1 MKYKTVTE
9 YIETQPENNQ
19 KILRELRILLK
30 KAYPKGVES
39 ISYNVPALSLKDDG
53 KRDSQVMYAGFKKH
67 IGFYPFPTTI
77 EHFKKELIDYKTAK
91 GSIQFPVDK
100 PLPKK
105 LITKM
110 VKFRV
115 KELQKSNSD
124 KRSTTSKVDI
134 FIKNSKRWKQEIEA
148 LRNILLKTKLE
159 EEFKWSKPC
168 YSFEGSNIAI
178 IQPFKSCLGFM
189 FFKGSLLKDP
199 KKLLVDNGPNSQ
211 AARRLEFESL
221 SEINKQAPILRAY
234 IKEAISIAISGDKVK
249 FKKKPEPMPKEMK
262 DYFKKKP
269 KVKKAF
275 EALTPGRQ
283 RGYILHVSS
292 AKQSATRQSRIEK
305 CTDKILSGKG
315 ISDR

>member
-1 MKYKTVTE
+1 MNPEVEKY
-9 YIETQPENNQ
+9 I
-19 KILRELRILLK
+19 
-30 KAYPKGVES
+30 
-39 ISYNVPALSLKDDG
+39 
-53 KRDSQVMYAGFKKH
+53 
-67 IGFYPFPTTI
+67 
-77 EHFKKELIDYKTAK
+77 
-91 GSIQFPVDK
+91 
-100 PLPKK
+100 
-105 LITKM
+105 
-110 VKFRV
+110 
-115 KELQKSNSD
+115 KSA
-124 KRSTTSKVDI
+124 
-134 FIKNSKRWKQEIEA
+134 KRWKEEIKA
-148 LRNILLKTKLE
+148 LRNILLKTKLA

-168 YSFEGSNIAI
+168 YCFDGSNIAI

-199 KKLLVDNGPNSQ
+199 KKLFVDNGPNSQ
-211 AARRLEFESL
+211 AAKRLEFRSL
-221 SEINKQAPILRAY
+221 SEINKQGPILRAY
-234 IKEAISIAISGDKVK
+234 VKEAIAIAKSGEKVK